1 MDEGPNSF
9 SGLKDEIHLDDEE
22 PEEKKKLINQ
32 TKKSLLNRT
41 INPSHTK
48 LKI

>member
-9 SGLKDEIHLDDEE
+9 SGLKDGVHLDDEQ
-22 PEEKKKLINQ
+22 PKEKKKLINQ
-32 TKKSLLNRT
+32 TKSLLNRT
-41 INPSHTK
+41 FNPSHTK